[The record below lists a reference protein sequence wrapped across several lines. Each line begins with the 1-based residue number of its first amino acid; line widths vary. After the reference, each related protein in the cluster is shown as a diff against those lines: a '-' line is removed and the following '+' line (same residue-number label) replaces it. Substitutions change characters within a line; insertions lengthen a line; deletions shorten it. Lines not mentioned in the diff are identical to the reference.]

1 MRTFHDILAD
11 IDRELAAADT
21 IPTDNPAIVAAFL
34 RALLARDA
42 RPLTTEQ
49 GGDTVE
55 VVPAA
60 AIRRELDHLT
70 QDSPS

>member
-21 IPTDNPAIVAAFL
+21 IPTDQPAAVAAYL
-34 RALLARDA
+34 RALLVRDA
-42 RPLTTEQ
+42 RPVTTAK
-49 GGDTVE
+49 GDTVE
-55 VVPAA
+55 IVPAA

-70 QDSPS
+70 QPSPS

>member
-11 IDRELAAADT
+11 IDRELAAADM
-21 IPTDNPAIVAAFL
+21 IPTDAPAAVAAFL

-42 RPLTTEQ
+42 RPLTIAK
-49 GGDTVE
+49 GDTAE
-55 VVPAA
+55 VVTAA

-70 QDSPS
+70 QSNPS

>member
-11 IDRELAAADT
+11 IDRELAAADL
-21 IPTDNPAIVAAFL
+21 IPTDEPAAVAAFL

-42 RPLTTEQ
+42 RPLTTAK
-49 GGDTVE
+49 GDTAD

-70 QDSPS
+70 QHGQP

>member
-21 IPTDNPAIVAAFL
+21 IPTDEPAAVTAFL
-34 RALLARDA
+34 RTLLARDA
-42 RPLTTEQ
+42 RPLTTAN
-49 GGDTVE
+49 GDTVE
-55 VVPAA
+55 IVPAA

-70 QDSPS
+70 QANPS